1 MKRLVFV
8 VGTAFLASCS
18 STEPGYVQKL
28 GLVMEGD
35 PPMTSLVAPATVQRG
50 VSFVVRATTFGSGS
64 CTHPNGYELNF
75 EPTRAEIR
83 LYDNYDPPN
92 TPCTDDLASF
102 PREVTLRF
110 DQAGVAEVVV
120 IGRGFDHQVKSIT
133 QSIAVVP

>member
-1 MKRLVFV
+1 MKRIVAV
-8 VGTAFLASCS
+8 MAAASVASCS
-18 STEPGYVQKL
+18 STEPGYVQRL
-28 GLVMEGD
+28 GLVIEGE
-35 PPMTSLVAPATVQRG
+35 PPMTSLVAPTTAQRG

-64 CTHPNGYELNF
+64 CTHPNGYELNV

-92 TPCTDDLASF
+92 TPCTEDLASF

-110 DQAGVAEVVV
+110 DQAGTAEVVV
-120 IGRGFDHQVKSIT
+120 IGRGFDDKVKSIS